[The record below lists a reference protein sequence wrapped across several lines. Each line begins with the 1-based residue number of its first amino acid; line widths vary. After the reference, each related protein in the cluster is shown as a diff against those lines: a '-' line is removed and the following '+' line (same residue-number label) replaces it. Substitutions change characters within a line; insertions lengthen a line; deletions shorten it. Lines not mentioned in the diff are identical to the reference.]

1 MCVLARRAGLARL
14 RALRWPRASRVAL
27 QLPEGLTCV
36 GFEWKCVLQMH
47 WVTGNTCSD
56 AAIPERY
63 RDRTL
68 PTCGS
73 AGASWPE
80 EFWNC
85 ADIRILRKG
94 AGGKDVPTQ
103 GPSDWPDFSPA
114 AFTGGN
120 LRSGKSAALGAGA
133 QEEAHIAS
141 KISAKTVA
149 ASLASRRRAA
159 RRALA

>member
-1 MCVLARRAGLARL
+1 MAFSQRAPSFVLSDTPKLYHHTF
-14 RALRWPRASRVAL
+14 

-94 AGGKDVPTQ
+94 TGGSSVPTQ
-103 GPSDWPDFSPA
+103 GNSDWPDFSSA
-114 AFTGGN
+114 SFTGGN
-120 LRSGKSAALGAGA
+120 LRKSRSAAAGAGT
-133 QEEAHIAS
+133 QEEAYIAT
-141 KISAKTVA
+141 KVSAKTVA
-149 ASLASRRRAA
+149 ASLKN

>member
-1 MCVLARRAGLARL
+1 MTVRL
-14 RALRWPRASRVAL
+14 LTPPPFFILSDTPKL
-27 QLPEGLTCV
+27 YHHTFQLPVDLTCV
-36 GFEWKCVLQMH
+36 GYEWKCVLQMH
-47 WVTGNTCSD
+47 WVTGNTCSE

-73 AGASWPE
+73 SGASWPE

-94 AGGKDVPTQ
+94 VPTQ
-103 GPSDWPDFSPA
+103 GNTDWPDFSSA
-114 AFTGGN
+114 SFTGGGGN
-120 LRSGKSAALGAGA
+120 LRSGKSASRAAST
-133 QEEAHIAS
+133 QEEAHIATRM
-141 KISAKTVA
+141 SAKTLEK
-149 ASLASRRRAA
+149 SLKSKRRAAA